1 MNVPVINHCQK
12 TYRPN
17 PEKLLTRILAN
28 IPEKFLVGL
37 NEVRIFDTSPR
48 QRHWKSIA
56 CQPISDYHSV
66 IELYMDDSAL
76 SGYPFFSVVLFNTMF
91 LGAFTEHI
99 IHDIQPNSTDEDILV
114 YQPGKFDWRWGVYG
128 IWRPLMSLLTTV
140 GSIVRQV
147 SPLQAVWLAMSK
159 HVIRQADIS
168 KKSDN
173 DR

>member
-37 NEVRIFDTSPR
+37 NEVRIFDTRPR
-48 QRHWKSIA
+48 QRHWKSIV
-56 CQPISDYHSV
+56 CHPISDHHSV

-76 SGYPFFSVVLFNTMF
+76 SGCPFFSVVFLNTMF

-99 IHDIQPNSTDEDILV
+99 IHDIQPTSTDEDILV
-114 YQPGKFDWRWGVYG
+114 YQPRQFDWRWGVYG
-128 IWRPLMSLLTTV
+128 MWRPLMSLLTAV
-140 GSIVRQV
+140 GSIVRRV

-168 KKSDN
+168 KE
-173 DR
+173 